1 MSDSVK
7 IVHSD
12 SGEVTSL
19 TKKSLVKRDVRSFGC
34 SEQQSVWVG
43 PDQVLSDVLGQTHN
57 IILAVNQEQRS
68 FYLRNIGLMVIIVIS
83 QFSNLWY

>member
-7 IVHSD
+7 IVHGD

-19 TKKSLVKRDVRSFGC
+19 TKQSLVKRDVRSFGS
-34 SEQQSVWVG
+34 SEQQSAWVG
-43 PDQVLSDVLGQTHN
+43 PDQVLSDVLGQTNN

-68 FYLRNIGLMVIIVIS
+68 LYLR
-83 QFSNLWY
+83 